1 MLFHIRRRGPR
12 RTDDLVGNR
21 TDTQSI
27 HMPGDGSGIHPS
39 RVGNKKE
46 GDTIEYFEGA

>member
-1 MLFHIRRRGPR
+1 MLFHIPRRGSR
-12 RTDDLVGNR
+12 RPDDLVGNR
-21 TDTQSI
+21 TDTLSI

-46 GDTIEYFEGA
+46 VDTLIA